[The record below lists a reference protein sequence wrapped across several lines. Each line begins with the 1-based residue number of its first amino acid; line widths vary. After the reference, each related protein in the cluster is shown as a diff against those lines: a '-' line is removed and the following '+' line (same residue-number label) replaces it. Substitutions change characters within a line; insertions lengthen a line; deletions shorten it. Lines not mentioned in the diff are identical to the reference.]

1 MVASVRRGEGR
12 NRHTSGG
19 AWVGGETAE
28 RASVGVVSTST
39 RVRCRGGEWGRGVRE
54 RLERVGVVTL
64 SGSMAKEAAAG
75 AEAIIFFF
83 DTAVMGFG
91 GLEDGLFIHLP
102 EAI

>member
-1 MVASVRRGEGR
+1 M
-12 NRHTSGG
+12 
-19 AWVGGETAE
+19 
-28 RASVGVVSTST
+28 
-39 RVRCRGGEWGRGVRE
+39 
-54 RLERVGVVTL
+54 VTL

-75 AEAIIFFF
+75 VEAIIFF